1 MAQATITSEEVFT
14 TLINEVDSDFDTD
27 RTFPGDKSFYVGGR
41 YKGVIR
47 WNILV
52 KEENGVIHAFVS
64 YPGNSDHY
72 GFQFAMFKDEATV
85 EQVQRWAEY
94 YREMAR
100 LFI

>member
-27 RTFPGDKSFYVGGR
+27 QTFPGHDSFYVGGR
-41 YKGVIR
+41 YKDVIR

-52 KEENGVIHAFVS
+52 KEENGVIHAVVS
-64 YPGNSDHY
+64 YPGNSDYY
-72 GFQFAMFKDEATV
+72 GFQFSMFADEATV